1 MRIEGKDYRTIWF
14 EDNVVKIIDQ
24 TKLPHQFIIKDLKT
38 IKDAINAIKI
48 MEVRGAP
55 LIGATAAY
63 GLVLAIIENNDQSF
77 LKKSA
82 DELISSRPTAI
93 NLRWAVDRMMN
104 KLSGLNSD
112 KILEIALNEA
122 KDICEE
128 DIKFCEN
135 IGLNGLKIIEEI
147 YNKKKDTVN
156 ILTHCNAG
164 WLATINWGTA
174 TSPIYHAHK
183 KGIPV
188 HVWADETRPRN
199 QGANLTSYELNE
211 EGIKNTI
218 IADNTGGILMQR
230 GEVDMC
236 IVGTDR
242 TLANGD
248 VCNKVGTYLKALAA
262 HDNKIPFYVALPSS
276 TIDWN
281 IKDHKDIPIDDT
293 KIWAQRLSYVGELG
307 YELYVEVKDAKKIY
321 ELIIEKGKDHNLSN
335 CGMHAM
341 DIMRMESGFLHWG
354 HDISPEENQYQA
366 GLSFTI
372 SNKKNVDFIGKSA
385 LEKIDKEKIKTRF
398 AKFTLK
404 DSKPGEPLLLHDEPI
419 YLEDKIIGRSTSGN
433 YSFNFKKNLTF
444 GYINNDFSNE
454 ELQNKNLFIEVE
466 KKKYPIEISNKPLKQ
481 TNFKNN

>member
-1 MRIEGKDYRTIWF
+1 MKIEGKEYRTIWF
-14 EDNVVKIIDQ
+14 ENNVVKIIDQ

-38 IKDAINAIKI
+38 VKDAINAIKI

-82 DELISSRPTAI
+82 ENLINSRPTAI
-93 NLRWAVDRMMN
+93 NLKWAVDRIIK
-104 KLSGLNSD
+104 KLSGVNSD
-112 KILEIALNEA
+112 KILEIAINEA
-122 KDICEE
+122 KEICEE
-128 DIKFCEN
+128 DVKFCEN

-147 YNKKKDTVN
+147 YGKKKDTVN

-211 EGIKNTI
+211 ENIPNTI

-248 VCNKVGTYLKALAA
+248 VCNKIGTYLKALAA
-262 HDNKIPFYVALPSS
+262 KDNNVPFYVALPSS
-276 TIDWN
+276 TIDWD
-281 IKDHKDIPIDDT
+281 IKNYKDIPIEE
-293 KIWAQRLSYVGELG
+293 RNSEELSHIEGLDENGNV
-307 YELYVEVKDAKKIY
+307 KKIQIY
-321 ELIIEKGKDHNLSN
+321 PKKSKSMNLAFDVTPAKYVTGLITEKGVCEAS
-335 CGMHAM
+335 
-341 DIMRMESGFLHWG
+341 
-354 HDISPEENQYQA
+354 
-366 GLSFTI
+366 
-372 SNKKNVDFIGKSA
+372 
-385 LEKIDKEKIKTRF
+385 EKG
-398 AKFTLK
+398 LK
-404 DSKPGEPLLLHDEPI
+404 DL
-419 YLEDKIIGRSTSGN
+419 
-433 YSFNFKKNLTF
+433 FK
-444 GYINNDFSNE
+444 
-454 ELQNKNLFIEVE
+454 
-466 KKKYPIEISNKPLKQ
+466 
-481 TNFKNN
+481 